1 MLAIFPLVAFA
12 LHIDG
17 CEEGDVLTKQIR
29 HYVITQTTVRH
40 VDHGGGTYAVDVCTS
55 NELLRIVYV
64 IHHEVLSLQLCHQLK
79 GLSHDASD
87 NDTRGILFEKTIF
100 LEKRLIF
107 AHRIKTEFFGIG
119 IFRIKMVEQAR
130 RMLTRCFCFRS
141 EQYLFIDM
149 LAHITEKV
157 AIVFSSSIV
166 HIGYDARCRGSIER
180 TNVVGWVGHREC
192 HDRKSLLCQFL
203 HLSTLGFCDFQTHGV
218 NENEIIFAD
227 VFNVFGIYVFE
238 TDEDIV
244 IGFGN
249 MTRSEGLE
257 VDQSDTC
264 GAQPCAPREGCH
276 KD

>member
-1 MLAIFPLVAFA
+1 M
-12 LHIDG
+12 
-17 CEEGDVLTKQIR
+17 
-29 HYVITQTTVRH
+29 
-40 VDHGGGTYAVDVCTS
+40 
-55 NELLRIVYV
+55 

-87 NDTRGILFEKTIF
+87 DDARGILFEKTIF

-149 LAHITEKV
+149 LTHVTEKV

-166 HIGYDARCRGSIER
+166 HIGYNARCRGSIER

-192 HDRKSLLCQFL
+192 HDRKSLLRQFL

-218 NENEIIFAD
+218 DENEIILAD
-227 VFNVFGIYVFE
+227 IFNVFGIYVFE
-238 TDEDIV
+238 TNEDIV